1 MSYWSKYSPYNAE
14 IVATFERIKSKN
26 FVLVDGG
33 AAGLLSEP
41 FDVAK
46 SVILS
51 VRFEPRGESEVIK
64 SSQDIYIDGGLW
76 SEDRKG
82 SLHVAKEPA
91 TSSICPPNV
100 NFLKQ
105 FSDECGAPPRETQ
118 ELIEVPLRSIDS
130 CVSNSEM
137 PKPNFIKLDVHSAE
151 LPALLGSKNSLENC
165 VGLLVETW
173 NVEVHKGQHLHY
185 EIEKFAIENGFE
197 VYDTICAAAWPV
209 KHNNQ
214 VNHNERR
221 RYIGSEILFIR
232 SDVSRELRLEKAFV
246 LSLFG
251 FYSVAQN
258 LICNFEQEGEEQL
271 YFAIEQAKS
280 KASKLTARVKRFA
293 RKVYGYVRRE
303 YVSY

>member
-14 IVATFERIKSKN
+14 IVATFERIKSKK

-41 FDVAK
+41 FNVAE
-46 SVILS
+46 SIILS

-64 SSQDIYIDGGLW
+64 LSQDIYIDGGLW
-76 SEDRKG
+76 SEDKKG
-82 SLHVAKEPA
+82 ILHLAKDPT
-91 TSSICPPNV
+91 TSSICPPNIK
-100 NFLKQ
+100 FLKQ
-105 FSDECGAPPRETQ
+105 FSDEIGAPPRETQ

-209 KHNNQ
+209 KYNNK

-221 RYIGSEILFIR
+221 RYIGSEILFIKT
-232 SDVSRELRLEKAFV
+232 DVSRELRLEKALV

-258 LICNFEQEGEEQL
+258 LICNFELEGEEQL
-271 YFAIEQAKS
+271 YFSIEQAKS
-280 KASKLTARVKRFA
+280 KASKLTSKFIRFS
-293 RKVYGYVRRE
+293 RKVYAYARHML
-303 YVSY
+303 

>member
-14 IVATFERIKSKN
+14 IVATFERIKSKK

-41 FDVAK
+41 FNAAK
-46 SVILS
+46 SLILS

-76 SEDRKG
+76 SEDKKG
-82 SLHVAKEPA
+82 ILHLAKEPT
-91 TSSICPPNV
+91 TSSICPPNI

-105 FSDECGAPPRETQ
+105 FSDEIGAPPRETQ

-197 VYDTICAAAWPV
+197 VYDTICAADWPV

-221 RYIGSEILFIR
+221 RYIGSEILFIKT
-232 SDVSRELRLEKAFV
+232 DVSRELRLEKALV

-258 LICNFEQEGEEQL
+258 LICNFELEGEEQL
-271 YFAIEQAKS
+271 YFAIGQAKS
-280 KASKLTARVKRFA
+280 KASKLTSKVIRFA
-293 RKVYGYVRRE
+293 RKVYAYAKHML
-303 YVSY
+303 